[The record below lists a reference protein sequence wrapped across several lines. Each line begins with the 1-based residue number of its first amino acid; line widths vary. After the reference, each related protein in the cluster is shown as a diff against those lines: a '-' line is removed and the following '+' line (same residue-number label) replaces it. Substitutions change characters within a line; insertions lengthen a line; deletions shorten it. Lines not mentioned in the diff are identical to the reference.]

1 MHVQIHTDHKCVL
14 SMCGVYIRTGIIS
27 FGLTHVALLLTFA
40 FLLAILLVDWLLCN
54 STTLLNRLLPHSCY
68 GVAMIQCRFPI
79 VLSL

>member
-1 MHVQIHTDHKCVL
+1 MYRFTLTINVFCQYVESIYVL
-14 SMCGVYIRTGIIS
+14 AFIS